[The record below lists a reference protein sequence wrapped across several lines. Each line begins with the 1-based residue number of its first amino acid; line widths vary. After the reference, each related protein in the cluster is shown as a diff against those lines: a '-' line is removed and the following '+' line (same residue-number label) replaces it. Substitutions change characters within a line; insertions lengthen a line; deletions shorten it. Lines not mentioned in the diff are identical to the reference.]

1 MEYKV
6 SSFIVFYK
14 VLSIIHFYINIFHP
28 LSTII
33 HYSPSFPPTFFH
45 HRRINLRTR
54 KYERNG
60 GGTMTSVDVR
70 DTKIRVTLQKAFF
83 AFHLFIPLFF
93 LYSLC
98 LRLDFRRFRRSL
110 SDSKTVERDISFSFL
125 SLPLR
130 PHRGRNAE
138 TARTPD
144 KE

>member
-1 MEYKV
+1 
-6 SSFIVFYK
+6 
-14 VLSIIHFYINIFHP
+14 
-28 LSTII
+28 
-33 HYSPSFPPTFFH
+33 
-45 HRRINLRTR
+45 
-54 KYERNG
+54 
-60 GGTMTSVDVR
+60 MTSVDVR

-110 SDSKTVERDISFSFL
+110 SDSRTVERDISFSFL